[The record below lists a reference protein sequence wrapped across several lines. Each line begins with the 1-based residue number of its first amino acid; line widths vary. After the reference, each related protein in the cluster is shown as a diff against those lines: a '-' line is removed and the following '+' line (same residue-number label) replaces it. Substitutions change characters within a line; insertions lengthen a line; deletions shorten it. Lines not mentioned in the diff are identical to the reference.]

1 MYSFMGI
8 VINSYSYPFIY
19 VHSDNDPYIPIE
31 QAKFLS
37 TESNGK
43 LIELEGQGHFNTESN
58 SDYKQF
64 PELIEII
71 ENIV

>member
-1 MYSFMGI
+1 
-8 VINSYSYPFIY
+8 

-43 LIELEGQGHFNTESN
+43 LIELEGQGHFNTESY